1 MVKELKTAIQ
11 AEPLQEFLELAFPQE
26 LLLVYQENMQG
37 ELYQSLVS
45 FHHQIARE
53 MLDHSNSYWLVLRSF
68 FNHLMFAFATKPHLM
83 ATFEEFVF
91 IFGTARELR
100 SLDAE
105 IKLYKL

>member
-1 MVKELKTAIQ
+1 
-11 AEPLQEFLELAFPQE
+11 
-26 LLLVYQENMQG
+26 
-37 ELYQSLVS
+37 
-45 FHHQIARE
+45 

-83 ATFEEFVF
+83 ATFEEFVL
-91 IFGTARELR
+91 IFGTAREIR